1 MSPDMEPR
9 IADVYGPGTYTD
21 RAFVPVPRDTTRIFR
36 LLASQTPGFTQ
47 DEALLSKVRF
57 VGEDYPVLPGPIKS
71 VSVAAAL
78 HAMAGVVGDE
88 ILSLRGLD
96 NTNRQIT
103 VNTTQTAFF
112 LGSVSLGY
120 LGGHTF
126 SSLGQQQK
134 LRPLLPD
141 WEKGWHSTPLR
152 QRGTGIYP
160 TRTPGVWYS
169 LHGSLDMPAML
180 SSIGI
185 DADEPGITTQDLA
198 AAHIT
203 KTTTKFSPEELEMH
217 NLIHSFCGSICFTP
231 AQWAASCMGKSLAAH
246 PLINVQPQ
254 VELHTTLP
262 TPRIPFPPFHASDTR
277 PLAGIKIIELTRI
290 IAGPEI
296 GALLAS
302 FGADVIRVSAPHLRD
317 INAVQL
323 TLNAGKRT
331 VALDL
336 RQPADHAYLHALLH
350 DADVFI
356 QGFRPG
362 SLAKHGL
369 DLSSLLSMAGR
380 RGKGIVV
387 VRESCYGP
395 DGLYASRP
403 GWQQIAD
410 CASGAAYVTGRG
422 LDLPDGECVLP
433 SLPIS
438 DMSTGVVAA
447 VGTMLALRDRA
458 LKGGSYVVDAALV
471 AVNRYAL
478 SEEVGLYG
486 KETVVACQA
495 RFAWGEMRAAHHVLD
510 LMGTVWRGWNGDKV
524 LSRYLEED
532 GGWFQSW
539 EESAFRGLRL
549 SVLRPVV
556 RFVDGERGGEESGV
570 TPEWQ
575 SPSVPH
581 GWERKEVVGGG
592 FLVPVS

>member
-1 MSPDMEPR
+1 MEPR
-9 IADVYGPGTYTD
+9 ITDVYGPGTYAD
-21 RAFVPVPRDTTRIFR
+21 RVFVPVPRDTARIFR

-57 VGEDYPVLPGPIKS
+57 VGEDYLVLPGPIKS

-88 ILSLRGLD
+88 ILSLRGRD
-96 NTNRQIT
+96 NTNRQIII
-103 VNTTQTAFF
+103 NTTHTAFF
-112 LGSVSLGY
+112 LGSVALGY
-120 LGGHTF
+120 LGGQTF

-152 QRGTGIYP
+152 KRGTGIYP

-185 DADEPGITTQDLA
+185 DADEPEITTQDLA

-203 KTTTKFSPEELEMH
+203 KTTTKYSPEELEMH

-231 AQWAASCMGKSLAAH
+231 AQWAASSMGKSLAAH

-254 VELHTTLP
+254 LEPHTILPTLP
-262 TPRIPFPPFHASDTR
+262 TPFPRFHPSDTR
-277 PLAGIKIIELTRI
+277 PLAGIKIIELSRV

-296 GALLAS
+296 GAILAS

-336 RQPADHAYLHALLH
+336 RQPADHAYLHALLR

-369 DLSSLLSMAGR
+369 DLPSLLSMAGR

-387 VRESCYGP
+387 VSESCYGP

-410 CASGAAYVTGRG
+410 CASGAAYVMGRG
-422 LDLPDGECVLP
+422 MDLPDGECVLP
-433 SLPIS
+433 ALPIS
-438 DMSTGVVAA
+438 DMSTGVVAT

-458 LKGGSYVVDAALV
+458 VKGGSYAVDAALV

-486 KETVVACQA
+486 RETVAACQK

-510 LMGTVWRGWNGDKV
+510 LMGTVWRGWSGDAV
-524 LSRYLEED
+524 LGGYLAED
-532 GGWFQSW
+532 SGWFQSW
-539 EESAFRGLRL
+539 EGSAFRGLRL

-556 RFVDGERGGEESGV
+556 RFVDGEGGGEESGV
-570 TPEWQ
+570 TPEWR

-581 GWERKEVVGGG
+581 GWERKEDVAFRDGIW
-592 FLVPVS
+592 SRSN